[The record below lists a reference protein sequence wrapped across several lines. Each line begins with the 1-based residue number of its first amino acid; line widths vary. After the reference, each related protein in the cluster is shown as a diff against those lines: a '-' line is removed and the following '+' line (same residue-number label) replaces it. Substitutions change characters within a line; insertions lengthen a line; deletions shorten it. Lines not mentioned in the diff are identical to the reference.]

1 MSADLSAEFTAFFAE
16 FVGPD
21 EARALARRF
30 ATALNANA
38 LLALLSELRDRSRK
52 VTVLA
57 IEMLPAL
64 VDILHEPELLLW
76 IDLAISLTERSGAT
90 AMKYCGESEAILR
103 VLPSADR
110 AAVLRTALE
119 LADQDGPLALEGLR
133 QAGGVS
139 AMMGM
144 EALSIWARIGSDL
157 ARCDYVI
164 GVEYFRRSAEA
175 LAVVSLDDLKAWASV
190 SLKLVTTNS
199 LGKPDYVGALTYMRT
214 SAVLLAELPTHAVR
228 RRLVA
233 LANGLADRA
242 PERAIE
248 LLGEAPGLLLPI
260 STPEWQERVL
270 QYGMLVADKDPDA
283 ALAYV
288 RRAPEVIHLIGGDD
302 APPSPASERFE
313 TWFKGGMEV
322 LDYSPEA
329 ARAYFATETR
339 KALEAV
345 EQAASGVALRDVSR
359 VLKLF
364 AEGLSGKTL
373 TIRSQGQE
381 DSEASSS
388 QSPSEGVIVLP
399 ARVRQ
404 YATREDNLRLYK
416 LMTAHEAGHF
426 EYGTYDVDL
435 GRLEDLSAQACLRYG
450 RQAPAHLHSLDDL
463 FQCYPQPSL
472 IRDLW
477 TLAEDARIEA
487 CLKAEYP
494 GLRRDMEDLLR
505 EELSKRSLTY
515 GMSVKEMIVDLLLQ
529 LSVQPSDSVQVP
541 FALEEVVSRAWALL
555 RAAVDPGVSA
565 EAVVRA
571 VHRAYV
577 LIEELTAASQ
587 IPSSDEASQ
596 KSDSP
601 DAPRGGEAQGGRY
614 RPLANFAY
622 RGSVEAERV
631 SGSLAAKDQSFEEP
645 SLQERESDP
654 RSIVETEKTQNS
666 SRSLIAPPEPAAPSH
681 PPALS
686 LPSEAPFPK
695 EGPPIISPAQ
705 PASRQDDP
713 SFPCG
718 EALLPLKDRRVFL
731 YDEWDGV
738 IQDYRNQWC
747 RVVEQTGPE
756 GSESFVEQTRSTYA
770 GMIGMLRRY
779 FEGIRPAALRRVRR
793 QSDGEEVDIEAAIE
807 SLVERQAQTAPSEDV
822 YIRRDRRRR
831 DVAVAFLVDLSG
843 STGRH
848 LGLEGKRII
857 DVEKEGLVLLA
868 EALEAIGDQY
878 ALYGYSGKSRRE
890 IQFLILK
897 DFEERYGPA
906 IWRRIDGLRPLVQNR
921 DGAAIRHA
929 VHRLLARSA
938 RVKLLVLLS
947 DGRPLDDLYADE
959 YALEDTK
966 AALREA
972 KAEGVH
978 VFCITVDHEAS
989 GYLARM
995 YGDVSYLIID
1005 RVESLPERLPRIYR
1019 MLTT

>member
-1 MSADLSAEFTAFFAE
+1 MSADLSAEFTDFFAE
-16 FVGPD
+16 FVDPD

-30 ATALNANA
+30 ATALNGNA
-38 LLALLSELRDRSRK
+38 LLSLMSELRDRSRK

-76 IDLAISLTERSGAT
+76 IDLAISLAERSGAT

-139 AMMGM
+139 AMMGI

-164 GVEYFRRSAEA
+164 GVEYFRRSVEA

-214 SAVLLAELPTHAVR
+214 SAVLLAELPTLAVR

-302 APPSPASERFE
+302 APPSSSSERFE

-345 EQAASGVALRDVSR
+345 EQAARGVALRDVSR

-381 DSEASSS
+381 DREASSS
-388 QSPSEGVIVLP
+388 QSASEGVIVLP

-426 EYGTYDVDL
+426 EYGTYDLDL
-435 GRLEDLSAQACLRYG
+435 GRIEDLSAQACLRYG

-529 LSVQPSDSVQVP
+529 LSVQPSESVRVP

-587 IPSSDEASQ
+587 TLSSDEAGQ

-601 DAPRGGEAQGGRY
+601 DAPRGGEAQGGSY
-614 RPLANFAY
+614 RPLANLAY
-622 RGSVEAERV
+622 RGPLEAERV
-631 SGSLAAKDQSFEEP
+631 SGSSGPKARSFEEP

-654 RSIVETEKTQNS
+654 RLIAETEKAQNS
-666 SRSLIAPPEPAAPSH
+666 SGSLIEPAAPSQPR

-686 LPSEAPFPK
+686 LASEAPFPK
-695 EGPPIISPAQ
+695 EGPPIISPPQ

-713 SFPCG
+713 PFPSG
-718 EALLPLKDRRVFL
+718 EGLLPLKDRRVFL